1 MACPMIALLQS
12 ISIFV
17 STMSIT
23 AIALDRR
30 RLIICPHERPYQGST
45 FMILVPVVWAVA
57 ITLASP
63 LAVFKKLESW
73 TEFPK
78 GMAILRYAI
87 YTKLLL
93 LAYRTVDDVRQF
105 RPYQMFI
112 SMPYNYLANSK

>member
-30 RLIICPHERPYQGST
+30 RLIICPHKCPYQGST
-45 FMILVPVVWAVA
+45 LTLLVPGVWALA

-63 LAVFKKLESW
+63 LAVYKKLESW
-73 TEFPK
+73 TEFPPE
-78 GMAILRYAI
+78 
-87 YTKLLL
+87 LLE
-93 LAYRTVDDVRQF
+93 AF
-105 RPYQMFI
+105 G
-112 SMPYNYLANSK
+112 